1 MALPCPVLGTGCDC
15 CLSAV
20 SVYVTAVSR
29 ALAQAAVGLSANKRG
44 MVSSPSRRC
53 SLRPCPW
60 MAPATV
66 CG

>member
-1 MALPCPVLGTGCDC
+1 MALPFPVLGTVCDC

-29 ALAQAAVGLSANKRG
+29 ALAQAAFGLTTSNRG

-53 SLRPCPW
+53 SLRLC
-60 MAPATV
+60 MAPAIV